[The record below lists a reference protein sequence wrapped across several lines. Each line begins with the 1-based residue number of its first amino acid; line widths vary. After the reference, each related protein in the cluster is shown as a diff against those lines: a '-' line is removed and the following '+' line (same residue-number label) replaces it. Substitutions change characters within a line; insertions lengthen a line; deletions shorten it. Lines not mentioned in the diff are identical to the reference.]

1 MIRSSPLMLHF
12 IVSDHPFAQ
21 RAMADLRKR
30 LAWEQEPFAVRVWG
44 PGAQVGAVDAALA
57 VPGTR
62 HGVIFLVDAALFP
75 LLYAPPPWLVPL
87 LQAKWTRLIVPLE
100 VPKAVLPRDLAAVQ
114 QVGWDA
120 PWLDALHKN
129 SHLPNDRE
137 PPATHTEVRV
147 LNALLDALLGPR
159 APERWFVSHAKADGD
174 AFAVT
179 VQHKLADYGLAAF
192 YDAAAIKAGEDW
204 ATSLRQNAGR
214 GMVIVLQSDAYASR
228 PWCQTEMLTAKRQ
241 DLPIIVGLMHRQG
254 ESRSFPH
261 SGNLRTVAL
270 PPSPGAADQAAL
282 ILIAAALRETLSL
295 ACWRGS
301 LDPAQTAGYKILS
314 RPPEPAR
321 LVGGEALSLAY
332 LYPDPPLG
340 ADELAIVQ
348 AVAPN
353 ACFKTPQEL
362 L

>member
-1 MIRSSPLMLHF
+1 VIRPSPLTLHF
-12 IVSDHPFAQ
+12 IVSDHPFAR
-21 RAMADLRKR
+21 RALADLRKR
-30 LAWEQEPFAVRVWG
+30 LSWEREPFAVRVWG
-44 PGAQVGAVDAALA
+44 PGAQVGAVEAAL
-57 VPGTR
+57 VGPDTR
-62 HGVIFLVDAALFP
+62 HVVILLFDAALFP
-75 LLYAPPPWLVPL
+75 LLYAPPPWLGPL
-87 LQAKWTRLIVPLE
+87 LQTNRTRLVVPLE
-100 VPKAVLPRDLAAVQ
+100 VPRAVLPPDLAAVQ

-120 PWLDALHKN
+120 LWIDALH
-129 SHLPNDRE
+129 RE
-137 PPATHTEVRV
+137 ETLAATHTDVRV

-192 YDAAAIKAGEDW
+192 YDAALIKAGEDW
-204 ATSLRQNAGR
+204 ATSLRHNAGR
-214 GMVIVLQSDAYASR
+214 GMLIVLQSDAYASR

-241 DLPIIVGLMHRQG
+241 DVPIIVGLMLRHG

-270 PPSPGAADQAAL
+270 PTAPDQAAV

-301 LDPAQTAGYKILS
+301 LDPAQTADYKILS

-321 LVGGEALSLAY
+321 LVGDTPFTAAY

-348 AVAPN
+348 AVAPG
-353 ACFKTPQEL
+353 ARFKTPLEL

>member
-12 IVSDHPFAQ
+12 IVSDHPFAR
-21 RAMADLRKR
+21 RALADLRKR
-30 LAWEQEPFAVRVWG
+30 LSWEQEPFAVRVWG
-44 PGAQVGAVDAALA
+44 PGAQAGAVEAALA
-57 VPGTR
+57 GPDTR
-62 HGVIFLVDAALFP
+62 HVVILLFDAALFP
-75 LLYAPPPWLVPL
+75 LLHGPPRWLVPL
-87 LQAKWTRLIVPLE
+87 LQTKWTRLVVPLE
-100 VPKAVLPRDLAAVQ
+100 VPRAVLPPDLAAVQ

-120 PWLDALHKN
+120 LWLDALHKN
-129 SHLPNDRE
+129 SGLPKDRE
-137 PPATHTEVRV
+137 PPATRAEVRV
-147 LNALLDALLGPR
+147 LSALLNALTPAR
-159 APERWFVSHAKADGD
+159 AQERWFVSHAKADGD
-174 AFAVT
+174 AFAIT

-192 YDAAAIKAGEDW
+192 YDAASIKAGEDW

-214 GMVIVLQSDAYASR
+214 GMLIVLQSDAYASR

-241 DLPIIVGLMHRQG
+241 DVPIIVGLMLRHG

-270 PPSPGAADQAAL
+270 PSAPDQAAL

-321 LVGGEALSLAY
+321 LVGDTPFTAAY

-340 ADELAIVQ
+340 ADELAIVE
-348 AVAPN
+348 AVAPG
-353 ACFKTPQEL
+353 ARFKTPLEL